1 MSTTGALTQAQVL
14 TRASNKKGG
23 TGAKQDRDVALLIKD
38 HTTSF
43 AGYVFIKSLGTP
55 LTAILQTT
63 LDIIRFK
70 NYNLMLIAVTSC
82 KVPRGILFVDASDTF
97 NIRAQNYHAL
107 MLKGDREDV
116 KDEVNYKAL
125 RLVGYSLCVLAN
137 SKSNSFAKAYL
148 EDNGNPL
155 SVDAISVPADSLD
168 EALLINAQ
176 LQKTLPLSQRTEH
189 MNSLNAQADVVKTL
203 VDKTFN
209 AAPALH
215 DHFMAVLMKQ
225 TDIVA
230 FMDKDQAV
238 YGVKPT
244 DASARKD
251 YEKKGVFNKTD
262 AADETKHVK
271 PSMVTKNM
279 ASPPAAQKAL
289 DLADLGQ
296 EVLRLA

>member
-1 MSTTGALTQAQVL
+1 MSATGTLTQAQVL
-14 TRASNKKGG
+14 TKASNKKGG

-38 HTTSF
+38 HTTAF

-63 LDIIRFK
+63 LDMIRFK
-70 NYNLMLIAVTSC
+70 NYPLMLIAVTSC
-82 KVPRGILFVDASDTF
+82 KVPRGILFVDAADSF
-97 NIRAQNYHAL
+97 NIRTQNYHAL
-107 MLKGDREDV
+107 MLKGDREDI
-116 KDEVNYKAL
+116 KDEINYKAL

-137 SKSNSFAKAYL
+137 SKSNAFAKAYL

-155 SVDAISVPADSLD
+155 SVDPIVVPADSLD

-176 LQKTLPLSQRTEH
+176 LQKSLPLVQRTEH
-189 MNSLNAQADVVKTL
+189 MTSLNGQADAIKTL

-215 DHFMAVLMKQ
+215 DHFLAVLMKQ
-225 TDIVA
+225 TTMVA

-238 YGVKPT
+238 YGVQPAN
-244 DASARKD
+244 ASSRKD

-271 PSMVTKNM
+271 PSMVTKAM
-279 ASPPAAQKAL
+279 TAPVGPQKAA
-289 DLADLGQ
+289 DLADLGE
-296 EVLRLA
+296 EVLRLT